1 MNRLLII
8 PGCFSAISFKC
19 VSPHSGSLTILDFR
33 VQIYTW
39 KKATTTGRVS
49 NSEFPQ
55 HSGSGLSIDNPK
67 ASLKSRSAQRAALA
81 PVNRLSTE
89 RLDRRLQAKLPM
101 QEVDST
107 EGKASFTGLPTP
119 REFRFSQPLEKE
131 NL

>member
-1 MNRLLII
+1 M
-8 PGCFSAISFKC
+8 
-19 VSPHSGSLTILDFR
+19 
-33 VQIYTW
+33 QIYTW

-55 HSGSGLSIDNPK
+55 HSGSDLCIDNTK

-81 PVNRLSTE
+81 PVNRLSTD